1 MTSAASFAEATS
13 VAAPGLGRIATLF
26 ALPFWHEDGA
36 IVWGGYLITHGLASP
51 AIVVAALYGGM
62 LASDLAIF
70 GLGAG
75 ARRAPWLGQRF
86 ERYGL
91 DVLEQKLQ
99 ANFMR
104 LMVLSRIVPGLL
116 FPVFLACGW
125 SRVGIL
131 RFTGTS
137 MALIAVQLA
146 VVLGAALLF
155 GDATVALPG
164 YGPLLALAA
173 LLPAFAIARV
183 SLKGL
188 GRGITAP
195 PAPAACAPA
204 VSHRGMPPLRDLAGR
219 VAVAERVP
227 PLVFYVPLVLN
238 WIRLGLRHGGMAL
251 PTAANPRIA
260 TGGMW
265 GESKSECLD
274 QIAPEH
280 AAFVA
285 AHVAV
290 VREEGTTVAT
300 TVGDALAGL
309 EARGI
314 GFPLVAKPDVGWQ
327 GYGVRCLSDARE
339 LATYLHATAP
349 GARVILQ
356 ELVADDGEAAILYA
370 REPGAERGRIV
381 SLTLRY
387 YPHVVGDGV
396 SSVRDL
402 VRRTPRGR
410 WKCAL
415 YAGRDEFHSG
425 LSAAELARVPAFG
438 EVVRL
443 AFIGSARAGGLYRD
457 ATADLTPALHAR
469 VDAIARSMP
478 EFHYGRFDV
487 RFHSLAELRHGLGF
501 KIFEINGIGGEAI
514 EIWDPERS
522 LTGAY
527 RTLFEQQAL
536 LFALGAR
543 NRARG
548 FEPEPLGA
556 FVSALRRQTKLLR
569 SYPSSA

>member
-1 MTSAASFAEATS
+1 MASAASFAEVSS
-13 VAAPGLGRIATLF
+13 VAGPGLGRIATLF

-36 IVWGGYLITHGLASP
+36 IVWGGYLIIHGLASP
-51 AIVVAALYGGM
+51 ATVVLALYGGI

-75 ARRAPWLGQRF
+75 TRRLPRLAQRF

-91 DVLEQKLQ
+91 GAIEQKLR
-99 ANFMR
+99 ANFIG

-125 SRVGIL
+125 SGVGIV
-131 RFTGTS
+131 RFVATC

-146 VVLGAALLF
+146 LILGATLLF
-155 GDATVALPG
+155 GGATLALPG
-164 YGPLLALAA
+164 YGPVLALMA
-173 LLPAFAIARV
+173 LVPAFAIARA
-183 SLKGL
+183 SL
-188 GRGITAP
+188 RGFRAEATAP
-195 PAPAACAPA
+195 RVPPSCTPS
-204 VSHRGMPPLRDLAGR
+204 VSHAGMPPLRELAGR
-219 VAVAERVP
+219 VALAERVP
-227 PLVFYVPLVLN
+227 PPLFYVPLVLN

-260 TGGMW
+260 AGGMW
-265 GESKSECLD
+265 GESKSACLD

-280 AAFVA
+280 DAFVA
-285 AHVAV
+285 AYVTAARDH
-290 VREEGTTVAT
+290 GTSAAA
-300 TVGDALAGL
+300 TVGRALAAL
-309 EARGI
+309 EGRGI

-327 GYGVRCLSDARE
+327 GYGVRCLSEARN
-339 LATYLHATAP
+339 LAAYLAGTAP

-356 ELVADDGEAAILYA
+356 ELVGDDGEAAVLYA
-370 REPGAERGRIV
+370 REPGAKRGRIV

-396 SSVRDL
+396 STVRDL
-402 VRRTPRGR
+402 VSRTPRGR
-410 WKCAL
+410 WKRAL
-415 YAGRDEFHSG
+415 HAGRNELHSG
-425 LSAAELARVPAFG
+425 LSAAELVRVPAPG

-457 ATADLTPALHAR
+457 ATRDVTAELEAR

-478 EFHYGRFDV
+478 EFHYGRFDL
-487 RFHSLAELRHGLGF
+487 RFRSLAELRDGRAF
-501 KIFEINGIGGEAI
+501 KIFEVNGIGGEAI

-522 LTGAY
+522 LAGAY

-536 LFALGAR
+536 LFALGAG

-548 FEPEPLGA
+548 FEPEPLRA

-569 SYPSSA
+569 SYPRSA